1 MSLENWRSYGW
12 VSAQQPSPEEI
23 RDLLAVAARDL
34 KDCQSKDISADWRF
48 NIAYNAILQAATAA
62 LAAAGYRAGRNSH
75 HYRVLQSLAL
85 TVGLDESTLR
95 QLDEFRKKRN
105 MTGYERV
112 GAVSDGE
119 LQEIIQAART
129 VRQLV
134 EDWIRKNHR
143 ELL

>member
-1 MSLENWRSYGW
+1 MSLENWRSNGW
-12 VSAQQPSPEEI
+12 ISPQQPSPEEI

-34 KDCQSKDISADWRF
+34 KDCQSQDISADWRF

-62 LAAAGYRAGRNSH
+62 LAAAGYRAGRDSH

-85 TVGLDESTLR
+85 TVALDESILR

-105 MTGYERV
+105 LTGYERV

-129 VRQLV
+129 VRERV
-134 EDWIRKNHR
+134 ENWIRTNHR